1 MLKEISEDGEG
12 HIPITERH
20 LKELFERYFGQLVYY
35 TKQFGVPPD
44 EAKDITIGAFHRI
57 WEQRA
62 KQHFPDEKS
71 IRSYLYIN
79 ARNAAISYLRRNK
92 TASHFL
98 NDFRIIEDQPV
109 PSQEEMVILSERS
122 AIRTAAVATVF
133 GAIDKLPEQYKKV
146 IIGAMEGK
154 SSVLLAREM
163 EITESSVRGYKLKA
177 IQSLRQ
183 IIVSKWG
190 VIPTLLIMILC
201 SCRTIS
207 VFVVGTL
214 FS

>member
-1 MLKEISEDGEG
+1 MLKEVFEDGEG

-44 EAKDITIGAFHRI
+44 EASDITISSFQRL
-57 WEQRA
+57 WENRSTQR
-62 KQHFPDEKS
+62 FPEEKS

-79 ARNAAISYLRRNK
+79 ARNAAISYLRRHK
-92 TASHFL
+92 TASHVL
-98 NDFRIIEDQPV
+98 NDFRIIEDQLV
-109 PSQEEMVILSERS
+109 PSAEEIRVLSERS
-122 AIRTAAVATVF
+122 AIRTAAVATVHE
-133 GAIDKLPEQYKKV
+133 AIASLPDQYRRV
-146 IIGAMEGK
+146 IRGAMEGK

-183 IIVSKWG
+183 LIMSKWG
-190 VIPTLLIMILC
+190 AIPTLLVMILC
-201 SCRTIS
+201 YRP
-207 VFVVGTL
+207 L
-214 FS
+214 L